1 MNVEIE
7 IPEELQFPISEIEM
21 REIIETLLKFL
32 LNNNLVYFSL
42 RLVDDK
48 NIQEIN
54 LITRGIHKPTDV
66 LSFPSPQIPSPFQ
79 SIGEVII
86 SYDTLFQQAR
96 EIGHSP
102 KDEFLRLLVHGVLH
116 LLGYDHETSKQNE
129 LKMQAKE
136 DECLEILYSLTKE

>member
-7 IPEELQFPISEIEM
+7 IPDELQFPITEMEI
-21 REIIETLLKFL
+21 REIVETLLKFL

-54 LITRGIHKPTDV
+54 LSTRGVHKPTDV
-66 LSFPSPQIPSPFQ
+66 LSFPSPQIPSPLQ
-79 SIGEVII
+79 TIGEVII
-86 SYDTLFQQAR
+86 SYDTLFRQAK

-102 KDEFLRLLVHGVLH
+102 KDEFFRLLVHGVLH
-116 LLGYDHETSKQNE
+116 LLGYDHETSKADE
-129 LKMQAKE
+129 LEMQSKE
-136 DECLEILYSLTKE
+136 DECLEILYSITK

>member
-7 IPEELQFPISEIEM
+7 IPEELQFPVTEMEI
-21 REIIETLLKFL
+21 REIIEKLLKFL
-32 LNNNLVYFSL
+32 LNKSSPYFSL

-54 LITRGIHKPTDV
+54 LVTRGIHKPTDV
-66 LSFPSPQIPSPFQ
+66 LSFPSPQIPFPLK

-86 SYDTLFQQAR
+86 SYETLFRQAR

-116 LLGYDHETSKQNE
+116 LLGYDHETSKKDE
-129 LKMQAKE
+129 LEMQAKE
-136 DECLEILYSLTKE
+136 DECLEILYSITK

>member
-7 IPEELQFPISEIEM
+7 IPDELQFPITEMEI
-21 REIIETLLKFL
+21 REIVETLLKFL

-54 LITRGIHKPTDV
+54 LSTRGIHKPTDV
-66 LSFPSPQIPSPFQ
+66 LSFPSPQIPSPLQ
-79 SIGEVII
+79 TIGEVII
-86 SYDTLFQQAR
+86 SYDTLFRQAK

-102 KDEFLRLLVHGVLH
+102 KDEFFRLLVHGVLH
-116 LLGYDHETSKQNE
+116 LLGYDHETSKADE
-129 LKMQAKE
+129 LEMQSKE
-136 DECLEILYSLTKE
+136 DECLEILYSITK